1 MLAVGFDF
9 DHTLAIDNKLE
20 RRVAL
25 QMLEELARAQ
35 AVAYDPADAQA
46 AADEMLHQYRSGGL
60 PLETALPGFFDRFV
74 ELGDRAADVTEQFEE
89 RVVALAPES
98 VEALP
103 GLHAMLAALQ
113 TSRIPYAIL
122 TNGWSPLQEE
132 KARLIGFEGPV
143 FVSER
148 IGVRK
153 PSREAF
159 QFLARH
165 FDMPVADVWYV
176 GDDPALDCAGAR
188 ASGLKSVWFDWE
200 GKSYPQ
206 ELDPPDFVIHSLD
219 ELPALLQGQG

>member
-35 AVAYDPADAQA
+35 AVAYDSADAEA

-89 RVVALAPES
+89 RVVALAPEA

-103 GLHAMLAALQ
+103 GLRAMLAALQ
-113 TSRIPYAIL
+113 SSRIPYAIL

-165 FDMPVADVWYV
+165 FDMPAADVWYV